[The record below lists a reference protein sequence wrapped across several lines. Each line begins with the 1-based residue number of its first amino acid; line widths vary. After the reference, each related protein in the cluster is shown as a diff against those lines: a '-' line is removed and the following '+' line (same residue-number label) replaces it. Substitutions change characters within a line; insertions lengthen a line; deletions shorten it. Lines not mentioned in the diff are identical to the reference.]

1 MNLTTIY
8 STPIWQTEYPEFE
21 EQKKIILD
29 VCKRYRKENPEPDR
43 KSNIGG
49 YQSPRFLHAKEEL
62 APLFNYI
69 SAVANSAAEDL
80 NFVER
85 DIFITNSWV
94 NFNDTRQAMNAQ
106 HVHGDVFS
114 GVFYLKVPEDSGKL
128 CVINPGINLMWM
140 GCNLTNEK
148 NQFTAESVK
157 IEPEEGQIILW
168 PSYLPHSVETNDHDD
183 ERISISFNV
192 IMLPKQN
199 HSLEKNN

>member
-21 EQKKIILD
+21 EQKEIILD

-69 SAVANSAAEDL
+69 AALANNAAEDL

-85 DIFITNSWV
+85 DVFITSSWV
-94 NFNDTRQAMNAQ
+94 NFNDTRQAMNA
-106 HVHGDVFS
+106 HHIHGDVFS
-114 GVFYLKVPEDSGKL
+114 GVFYLKAPEGSGKL
-128 CVINPGINLMWM
+128 CVINPGINLMWT
-140 GCNLTNEK
+140 GCSLVNEK

-168 PSYLPHSVETNDHDD
+168 PSYIPHSVETNDHDE

-192 IMLPKQN
+192 IMIPKQSN
-199 HSLEKNN
+199 SSEENN

>member
-21 EQKKIILD
+21 EQKEIILD

>member
-21 EQKKIILD
+21 EQKEIILD

-157 IEPEEGQIILW
+157 IEPEDGQIILW